1 VKTFFITN
9 AATVQEFQEISTA
22 VRTITDLR
30 RVYTYNALKAMVVR
44 GPADAVAL
52 AEKLIRDLDRP
63 KAEVVVDVIIMQV
76 NSAHTR
82 DLAATLTSA
91 GKAGINFPITF
102 TPRGATTVTPATG
115 TGTTPTTTTNNSA
128 TLARLGRLSSADFSA
143 NLPGLLLQAILSD
156 NTTKVLNAPQVR
168 ASDGQKGRLEI
179 GDRVPIAS
187 GSFTSGVGGG
197 AFPGVNT
204 QFQYI
209 PVGVI
214 VDLTPQMHSSNEVT
228 LHIEMEV
235 SQVKSFNDIGGIL
248 QPVIGQT
255 KATADSRLKE
265 GEINI
270 LIGLTQTQDTTSIA
284 GIPGLINIPV
294 LGKILFG
301 SNSLTQDRGE
311 LVIALIPHIVRTP
324 DYSTENLRGVFAGA
338 DQQLFLRYAP
348 DPADVGSGPG
358 ANRPAAPGNAS
369 AQGPA
374 PAAPP
379 PAAGTPPPIGRAILP
394 APGQPPA
401 AGPPP
406 VPPPSGARVTF
417 QPGVVTVAPN
427 TPFTLNVQLENAAG
441 AASVMP
447 LRVSWDPALMR
458 LNDIAAGELMS
469 RDGGR
474 VTSVKDI
481 RNDTG
486 QATLSI
492 ARAAGSA
499 GVSGSGP
506 VATLSFVA
514 LASGSGRVT
523 VTEMSVSDAQNR
535 SLPVT
540 LGTVPV
546 AIQ

>member
-1 VKTFFITN
+1 MLTD
-9 AATVQEFQEISTA
+9 ST
-22 VRTITDLR
+22 
-30 RVYTYNALKAMVVR
+30 
-44 GPADAVAL
+44 
-52 AEKLIRDLDRP
+52 
-63 KAEVVVDVIIMQV
+63 
-76 NSAHTR
+76 TR
-82 DLAATLTSA
+82 
-91 GKAGINFPITF
+91 
-102 TPRGATTVTPATG
+102 
-115 TGTTPTTTTNNSA
+115 
-128 TLARLGRLSSADFSA
+128 
-143 NLPGLLLQAILSD
+143 
-156 NTTKVLNAPQVR
+156 VLNSPQVR
-168 ASDGQKGRLEI
+168 ASDGQKGTLKI

-209 PVGVI
+209 DVGVN
-214 VDLTPQMHSSNEVT
+214 VDMTPQMHSANEVT

-248 QPVIGQT
+248 QPVIGQSRT
-255 KATADSRLKE
+255 IADLRLRE

-270 LIGLTQTQDTTSIA
+270 LSGLTQSQDTNSVA
-284 GIPGLINIPV
+284 GIPGLINIPI
-294 LGKILFG
+294 LGKIFFG
-301 SNSLTQDRGE
+301 SQSTTQDRSE

-324 DYSTENLRGVFAGA
+324 DYSAENLRGVFAGA

-348 DPADVGSGPG
+348 DPETDAAPPG
-358 ANRPAAPGNAS
+358 QPPPGNAG
-369 AQGPA
+369 AAGPA
-374 PAAPP
+374 PPATPGQP
-379 PAAGTPPPIGRAILP
+379 PAATPPTAVQTPPAAAP

-401 AGPPP
+401 TPPPP
-406 VPPPSGARVTF
+406 VPPAGAARVTF

-427 TPFTLNVQLENAAG
+427 TPFTLNIQLENAAN
-441 AASVMP
+441 ASAVMP

-458 LNDIAAGELMS
+458 MNDIAPGEMLS

-492 ARAAGSA
+492 SRAAGSP

-506 VATLSFVA
+506 VATLTFVA

-523 VTEMSVSDAQNR
+523 VTEMAVTDTQNR
-535 SLPVT
+535 PVAVA

-546 AIQ
+546 AIH